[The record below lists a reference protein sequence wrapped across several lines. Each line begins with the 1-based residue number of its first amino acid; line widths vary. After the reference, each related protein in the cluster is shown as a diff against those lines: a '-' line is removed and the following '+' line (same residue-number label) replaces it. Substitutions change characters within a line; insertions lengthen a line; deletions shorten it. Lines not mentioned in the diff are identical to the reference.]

1 MVALLRFV
9 WFPALVLSVVF
20 FWLGLDR
27 RMGWRG
33 PHAPLAGFLLVV
45 AGCLLASWCN
55 LLFLDIGKGTA
66 HPFTAKTRNLVI
78 AGPYRYVRNP
88 MMWGVGAILTGLA
101 LWLGSVGLWF
111 GLAMLVLFLSLFVP
125 FYEERDMERRFG
137 EEYRD
142 YCRRVPRW
150 IPRFRSKA

>member
-1 MVALLRFV
+1 MKAFLRFV

-20 FWLGLDR
+20 FWLRLDR
-27 RMGWRG
+27 RMGWHG
-33 PHAPLAGFLLVV
+33 PQAPLAGFFLVA

-66 HPFTAKTRNLVI
+66 HPFTAKTKHLVI

-88 MMWGVGAILTGLA
+88 MMWGVGALLAGTA
-101 LWLGSVGLWF
+101 LWIGSLGLWF
-111 GLAMLVLFLSLFVP
+111 GVAMLVLFLSFFVP
-125 FYEERDMERRFG
+125 YYEEPDMERRFG

-150 IPRFRSKA
+150 IPRFRSKP